1 MELWIPIAFLA
12 FLSAVILVPI
22 WLNNRTREA
31 GMKLVHEAM
40 ARGQQLD
47 PSLIEQILEAK
58 TRRDSPRW
66 RRSLGAGV
74 WLLALAGGLLAAG
87 HLDGDK
93 DMSVAAAIF
102 GCLAA
107 GALVLA
113 VIDLMTRKER

>member
-1 MELWIPIAFLA
+1 MELWIPITFFVFLG
-12 FLSAVILVPI
+12 AVILVPI
-22 WLNNRTREA
+22 WLSNRTREA
-31 GMKLVHEAM
+31 GMKLMHEAL

-47 PSLIEQILEAK
+47 PTLVEQILEAK
-58 TRRDSPRW
+58 TRRDAPRW

-87 HLDGDK
+87 HLEGDA

-102 GCLAA
+102 GCLGA

>member
-1 MELWIPIAFLA
+1 MGMLIPIAFFI
-12 FLSAVILVPI
+12 FLGAVILGPI

-31 GMKLVHEAM
+31 GIKLMHEAM

-47 PSLIEQILEAK
+47 PQLMEQILQAK
-58 TRRDSPRW
+58 ERRDSPRW

-87 HLDGDK
+87 QLRGDS

-102 GCLAA
+102 ACLGG
-107 GALVLA
+107 GALLLA
-113 VIDLMTRKER
+113 IVDLMTRKSA